1 MNAFI
6 RKAVSGA
13 LISVGAIGAQA
24 AALGTGSNVPG
35 TTSLTFTMS
44 VTSGAQFGVFL
55 TDGLMQF
62 APDSVALYAGASV
75 IPMATSSTPISLPG
89 GTLLSFASLQSGQSY
104 TLEFDTTMSTGTFN
118 VVTSLASSSFSTPV
132 VSSPVPE
139 ASSLALAFA
148 GLGVLGLLGRRKL
161 AA

>member
-1 MNAFI
+1 
-6 RKAVSGA
+6 
-13 LISVGAIGAQA
+13 
-24 AALGTGSNVPG
+24 
-35 TTSLTFTMS
+35 
-44 VTSGAQFGVFL
+44 
-55 TDGLMQF
+55 MQF